1 MKTIKQ
7 ILKLAF
13 VLGLI
18 CSLTSAR
25 PKALKLDFN
34 GSWKLDTAKSD
45 FGGLPKE
52 KASAVIINIL
62 QNKTGVT
69 FDRTFQN
76 VPIPSKE
83 TLSIDGK
90 ELEIKQDDFTAVRTL
105 SLSAD
110 KMLLT
115 VSSKYHVTREGQDP
129 WDYTRVETYALAKDG
144 KSMVLTRISV
154 TPKATETVK
163 AFYNKV
169 K

>member
-1 MKTIKQ
+1 MNQ
-7 ILKLAF
+7 ILKLT
-13 VLGLI
+13 LGIGLI
-18 CSLTSAR
+18 CSLIAAKPT
-25 PKALKLDFN
+25 ALKLDFN
-34 GSWKLDTAKSD
+34 GSWNLDTAKSD

-52 KASAVIINIL
+52 KASAVVINIL
-62 QNKTGVT
+62 QNRTGVT

-76 VPIPSKE
+76 VPVSSKE
-83 TLSIDGK
+83 TLGLDGK